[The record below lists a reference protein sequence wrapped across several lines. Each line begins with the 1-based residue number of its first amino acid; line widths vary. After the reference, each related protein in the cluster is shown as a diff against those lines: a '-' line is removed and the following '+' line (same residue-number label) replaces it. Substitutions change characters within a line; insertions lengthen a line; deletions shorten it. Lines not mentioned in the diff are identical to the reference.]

1 MEIYSLVIY
10 LPMLT
15 FLDIRNFALV
25 DHISLQFQEGLN
37 LLTGETGSG
46 KSIIVDA
53 LGLLRGSKAYS
64 EMIRTG
70 FERAIVSGL
79 FKVAE
84 PAPMRHLFEES
95 GIEFDPEE
103 LIVKREI
110 TQTGRGRAFVNNQM
124 VPVAFLRQLGKYFV
138 DIHGQSDQQTLFSPE
153 AQLRFLDLYANHQDL
168 LRQVEQ
174 LYQRLEQ
181 RFDQVERLKK
191 SEQERLQTID
201 LLSFQVADIEKMRL
215 SSEVEEQ
222 QLQDEQRLLA
232 NADRLFQASHKA
244 YSQLYEAENSV
255 GAMLKQIG
263 RLLEE
268 LEDLDG
274 RCQPVQEQ
282 FQSARITIEDVALV
296 LREYRSR
303 VDVNPQRL
311 DWIDD
316 RLAGINRL
324 KQKYGGSVKEVMSYL
339 DKTRRE
345 LVELQKTERT
355 VESLDQERA
364 DLQDE
369 YLEKAKNLS
378 RQRKLASERLEIS
391 MQDEL
396 EQLAMEKTCFQVA
409 FLPSPG
415 GRKEVEALEMNMRN
429 RRGFDTIEFM
439 ISPNAGEDLKVL
451 AKIASGGEISRI
463 MLALKTI
470 GAIDDRG
477 KTLVFDEV
485 DAGIGGQAADV
496 VGRKLKRLSKF
507 NQVLCVTHLPQIAS
521 YADHHFHIEKKVERG
536 RTHTQVSPLNRESR
550 VQEIARM
557 MSGERVTSN
566 VLKSADEL
574 LKSALN

>member
-1 MEIYSLVIY
+1 
-10 LPMLT
+10 MLK

-25 DHISLQFQEGLN
+25 DHISLQFQEGFN

-46 KSIIVDA
+46 KSIVVDA
-53 LGLLRGSKAYS
+53 LGLLRGSKAHS

-95 GIEFDPEE
+95 GIEFDSEE
-103 LIVKREI
+103 LIVRREI
-110 TQTGRGRAFVNNQM
+110 IQTGRGRAFVNNQM

-138 DIHGQSDQQTLFSPE
+138 DIHGQSDQQTLFSSE
-153 AQLRFLDLYANHQDL
+153 AQLRFLDLYADHQDL

-174 LYQRLEQ
+174 LYKRLEQ
-181 RFDQVERLKK
+181 RFDQVKRLKK

-222 QLQDEQRLLA
+222 QLEDEQRLLT
-232 NADRLFQASHKA
+232 NADHLFQASHKA

-255 GAMLKQIG
+255 GDTLKQVG

-268 LEDLDG
+268 LEGLDE
-274 RCQPVQEQ
+274 RCRPVQEQ

-296 LREYRSR
+296 LRGYRSR
-303 VDVNPQRL
+303 VEVNPQRL
-311 DWIDD
+311 DWIHD

-324 KQKYGGSVKEVMSYL
+324 NQKYGGSVKEVLSYL
-339 DKTRRE
+339 DKTRLE

-364 DLQDE
+364 DLQHE

-378 RQRKLASERLEIS
+378 RQRKLASGRLETS

-396 EQLAMEKTCFQVA
+396 EQLAMRKTCFRVA

-415 GRKEVEALEMNMRN
+415 GRKEVEPLEMSMRN
-429 RRGFDTIEFM
+429 RRGLDTIEFM
-439 ISPNAGEDLKVL
+439 ISPNAGEDLKAL

-485 DAGIGGQAADV
+485 DAGIGGQVADM
-496 VGRKLKRLSKF
+496 VGQKLKRLSKF

-521 YADHHFHIEKKVERG
+521 YADHHFHIQKKVERG